1 MRNDLERLVWVPG
14 HHKMAA
20 LVPEDPDEIA
30 ILAQI
35 IHDAEHEPYD
45 DEDEPIEDEEWLD
58 ELNADY
64 SNSRGV

>member
-1 MRNDLERLVWVPG
+1 
-14 HHKMAA
+14 MAA